1 MASGVSAST
10 FQVTVFDGKTDFN
23 IRKQKM
29 QCVLVQQRVYKAIDH
44 SYIKAITDA
53 KKTELN
59 DLVYSTIM
67 FNLSDYVIRK
77 VDTFESMSYGKNWIR
92 FTL

>member
-1 MASGVSAST
+1 MGSGVSVST
-10 FQVTVFDGKTDFN
+10 FGVIVFDGKFDFN

-44 SYIKAITDA
+44 SYIKVITDA
-53 KKTELN
+53 KKIELN

-67 FNLSDYVIRK
+67 FNLSDCDK
-77 VDTFESMSYGKNWIR
+77 ESR
-92 FTL
+92 HV